1 MSGEHAHASSL
12 FSPQSKFKV
21 KYSAVVEAPKNIYR
35 FNESAK
41 KQRREAAPDSPSS
54 SECSSDSDNARETRG
69 ATHGEL

>member
-21 KYSAVVEAPKNIYR
+21 KYSAVVDAPKNLNR